1 MSKYE
6 TLYILDTE
14 LDEEARNAVNE
25 KIKDVIGSSGE
36 ITNIEEWG
44 TRKLAYL
51 INKKSEGY
59 YVKINFT
66 ASPDVPKE
74 LTRIFR
80 ITESVLRYLIINEDE

>member
-6 TLYILDTE
+6 ALYILDTE
-14 LDEEARNAVNE
+14 LDEESRNAVIE
-25 KIKDVIGSSGE
+25 KLKGVVESSGE
-36 ITNIEEWG
+36 IESIEEWG

-59 YVKINFT
+59 YVKMNFS

-74 LTRIFR
+74 LARIFR
-80 ITESVLRYLIINEDE
+80 ITESVLRYLIIKEDE